1 MTAPF
6 AAALAH
12 LDRLIALE
20 IRRVRARYEL
30 SLDEFRGLFVSDAQ
44 VEALLRQGPHPLP
57 ALCRDWRRDLPVL
70 AHRFALDPL
79 ACFCVILALAP
90 ELATR
95 YPTLYA
101 YLNDD
106 VARRWPTLDLAQR
119 LSGEGEA
126 MRAVLAGDAPLA
138 TAGLILPAEAA
149 DAARPLPSR
158 GFRLS
163 PPLLHHLLR
172 LPGFAVPGLS
182 WLAAPAPAAPPAEP
196 PPEALLVS
204 GAPETGRRAA
214 AAAWAAR
221 RGCPALLFDL
231 PATDMAERL
240 EDAAL
245 AARLEGAALVVSAED
260 AAPPAR
266 LPRRLG
272 GLPVAVICRAAGPW
286 RPLLRGRRWAEI
298 ALAIPDA
305 TARLGH
311 WRGLLKVQGSAA
323 PPAALAAVAGQF
335 RLSLPAIARAAA
347 RLPPG
352 RASAAALARAA
363 GKELCF
369 DFGPAARAVALQ
381 PGWDDLV
388 LTPGTLE
395 QLRDF
400 ASAIASRAI
409 VFGQWG
415 FGQVGRRTGDGL
427 TAMFSGGSGTGK
439 TMSAAVIARELGL
452 DLWRI
457 DLAGLVSKYIGE
469 TERNLEKLFGA
480 SGASDAILFFDEADA
495 IFGKR
500 SEVKDSHDRYANIE
514 IAYLLQRLEEH
525 DGVVI
530 LATNL
535 SRNLDAA
542 FLRRIPF
549 VIEFPMPDAAARA
562 RLWRKSIPAAAP
574 LEADIDFAA
583 LGRRFDL
590 SGGDIRAAALE
601 AAFLAARHNR
611 PIGRPELDRAV
622 GRQLLKRGMLPPAQP
637 PPAPARPRPNGAAH
651 HPDRRPQA

>member
-6 AAALAH
+6 GPALAY
-12 LDRLIALE
+12 LDQLVAQEMRRL
-20 IRRVRARYEL
+20 RARYEL
-30 SLDEFRGLFVSDAQ
+30 SLDEFRGLFISDAQ
-44 VEALLRQGPHPLP
+44 VDALLRQDRRPPP
-57 ALCRDWRRDLPVL
+57 AQCRDWRRDLPVL
-70 AHRFALDPL
+70 AHRFGLDPI
-79 ACFCVILALAP
+79 ACGCVVLALAP
-90 ELATR
+90 ELSTR

-106 VARRWPTLDLAQR
+106 VTRRWPTLDLAQR
-119 LSGEGEA
+119 LLGESEPLRTA
-126 MRAVLAGDAPLA
+126 LAAEAPLA
-138 TAGLILPAEAA
+138 QAGLIVPAEAA

-163 PPLLHHLLR
+163 PLLLHHLLR
-172 LPGFAVPGLS
+172 LPGHALPGLS
-182 WLAAPAPAAPPAEP
+182 WLPEATPASPPQEP
-196 PPEALLVS
+196 PPEALLLV
-204 GAPETGRRAA
+204 GPPETGRRSTAA
-214 AAAWAAR
+214 EWAAR
-221 RGCPALLFDL
+221 HGCRPLLFDL
-231 PATDMAERL
+231 PATDAAERL
-240 EDAAL
+240 QDAAL
-245 AARLEGAALVVSAED
+245 AARLEGAALILAADD
-260 AAPPAR
+260 ALPPGR
-266 LPRRLG
+266 LPRQLDG
-272 GLPVAVICRAAGPW
+272 APIAVICRTASAW
-286 RPLLRGRRWAEI
+286 RPLLRGRRRSELT
-298 ALAIPDA
+298 LAGPDSA
-305 TARLGH
+305 ARLDY
-311 WRGLLKVQGSAA
+311 WRQALKARGGTAT
-323 PPAALAAVAGQF
+323 PAALAAVAGQF
-335 RLSLPAIARAAA
+335 RLSLPAIARAAS

-352 RASAAALARAA
+352 RASTAALARAA
-363 GKELCF
+363 GHELSF
-369 DFGPAARAVALQ
+369 DFGPAARPVALQ

-388 LTPGTLE
+388 LTAGTME

-400 ASAIASRAI
+400 AAAIASRAI

-415 FGQVGRRTGDGL
+415 FGQVGRCTADGL

-452 DLWRI
+452 DLWRV

-562 RLWRKSIPAAAP
+562 RLWRKAIPLAAP
-574 LEADIDFAA
+574 LDADIDFTA
-583 LGRRFDL
+583 LAQRFDL

-601 AAFLAARHNR
+601 AAFLAARRNR
-611 PIGRPELDRAV
+611 PIGRPELETAV
-622 GRQLLKRGMLPPAQP
+622 GRQLMKRGMLPPAQP
-637 PPAPARPRPNGAAH
+637 PPSMARTRANGAGH
-651 HPDRRPQA
+651 HPDRRPPA

>member
-1 MTAPF
+1 MSAPF

-12 LDRLIALE
+12 LDQLIAQE
-20 IRRVRARYEL
+20 MRRLRARYEL
-30 SLDEFRGLFVSDAQ
+30 SIDEFRGLFVSDAQ
-44 VEALLRQGPHPLP
+44 VEALLQQGASPPP
-57 ALCRDWRRDLPVL
+57 ALCRDWRRDIPVL
-70 AHRFALDPL
+70 AHRFALDPI
-79 ACFCVILALAP
+79 ACGCVILALAP
-90 ELATR
+90 ELSTR

-119 LSGEGEA
+119 LLGEGDALRGMLTGE
-126 MRAVLAGDAPLA
+126 APLA

-149 DAARPLPSR
+149 DAARPLPAR

-172 LPGFAVPGLS
+172 LPGFPVVGLS
-182 WLAAPAPAAPPAEP
+182 WLPEAIPATPPTEP
-196 PPEALLVS
+196 PPEALLVC
-204 GAPETGRRAA
+204 GPPETGRRVA

-221 RGCPALLFDL
+221 HGCRPLLFDL
-231 PATDMAERL
+231 PVTDAAERV

-245 AARLEGAALVVSAED
+245 AARLEGAALILAADD
-260 AAPPAR
+260 APPPAR
-266 LPRRLG
+266 LPRRLDG
-272 GLPVAVICRAAGPW
+272 APIAVICRAAGPW
-286 RPLLRGRRWAEI
+286 RPLLRGRRWAEVL
-298 ALAIPDA
+298 LAAPDSA
-305 TARLGH
+305 ARLGH
-311 WRGLLKVQGSAA
+311 WRQLLKARGSAA

-335 RLSLPAIARAAA
+335 RLSLPAIGRAAS

-352 RASAAALARAA
+352 RVSSAALTRAA
-363 GKELCF
+363 GHELSF
-369 DFGPAARAVALQ
+369 DFGPAARPVALQ

-388 LTPGTLE
+388 LTAGTLE

-400 ASAIASRAI
+400 AAAIAARAI

-452 DLWRI
+452 DLWRV

-562 RLWRKSIPAAAP
+562 RLWRKSIPPAAP
-574 LEADIDFAA
+574 LEPDIDFAA
-583 LGRRFDL
+583 LGQRFDL

-601 AAFLAARHNR
+601 AAFLAVRRNR
-611 PIGRPELDRAV
+611 PIGRPELERAV
-622 GRQLLKRGMLPPAQP
+622 GRQLMKRGMLPPAQLP
-637 PPAPARPRPNGAAH
+637 SSSARLRPNGADH
-651 HPDRRPQA
+651 HPDRRPPA